1 MIDTLISNVTVLD
14 GKSDSAPFVGSVGV
28 SDHRITSIDSEA
40 VTADIVID
48 GAGKFLVPGLI
59 DCHVHLFLNAE
70 PTATQDFIDADDNRK
85 NRWAEANART
95 MLTSG
100 VTTIRDIAAP
110 TDLMTKFLLRA
121 RSGSLPAPR
130 VVPALANIT
139 TKAGHGY
146 FLGVEATT
154 AGQIRSA
161 ARNQIAAGARLLKV
175 MASGGVMTPDSDPS
189 AVQYSVDE
197 LRIVTGEAAAAG
209 LPTAAHAHG
218 LQAIKN
224 AIEAGI
230 TSIEHGVFLDRPTAD
245 LMANRGTWLVP
256 TLATFFYVDQ
266 NISDAAFPDRVRRK
280 IDELRPIFYRQVD
293 LALEAGVRIAAGT
306 DVGVPFTRHSGDT
319 LARELSLYVERGMS
333 PRHAIASA
341 TSLAAEL
348 LRISDEIGTLEPG
361 KVADM
366 LLLNDDPTRDLTT
379 LGRPELVWQA
389 GSVVS

>member
-14 GKSDSAPFVGSVGV
+14 GRPDSAPWVGNVAV
-28 SDHRITSIDSEA
+28 SGGRIKSIDSEA
-40 VTADIVID
+40 LAADIVID
-48 GAGKFLVPGLI
+48 GAGKFLLPGLI

-70 PTATQDFIDADDNRK
+70 PTATQDFIESDDDRK
-85 NRWAEANART
+85 TRWAEANART
-95 MLTSG
+95 MLRSG
-100 VTTIRDIAAP
+100 VTTVRDIAAP
-110 TDLMTKFLLRA
+110 TNLMTDLLRRS
-121 RSGSLPAPR
+121 RSGSLPVPR

-139 TKAGHGY
+139 TKGGHGH

-154 AGQIRSA
+154 TGEICSA
-161 ARNQIAAGARLLKV
+161 ARDQIAAGARLLKV

-189 AVQYSVDE
+189 TVQYSVDE

-209 LPTAAHAHG
+209 IPSAAHAHG

-230 TSIEHGVFLDRPTAD
+230 TSIEHGTFLDRQTAD
-245 LMANRGTWLVP
+245 LMAKRGTWLVP
-256 TLATFFYVDQ
+256 TLATSFYLDQ
-266 NISDAAFPDRVRRK
+266 NISDDALPDWARRK
-280 IDELRPIFYRQVD
+280 IDELRPFLYRQVD

-319 LARELSLYVERGMS
+319 LSRELSLYVERGMS
-333 PRHAIASA
+333 PRQAIASA

-348 LRISDEIGTLEPG
+348 LRVSDEIGTLEPG

-366 LLLNDDPTRDLTT
+366 LLVNDDPTRDLTT
-379 LGRPELVWQA
+379 LGRPEIVWKA
-389 GSVVS
+389 GSAVS